1 MLFHS
6 SQYLLYFLPIVFFL
20 YYFKYKK
27 FQFPNILTLSIASVV
42 FYSAWNIF
50 FLPLI
55 IFIIISNYYLNKIL
69 IKNKKYLLYIVSFN
83 ILILIIFKYTDFL
96 ILNFNL
102 IFNSNL
108 DLLQLPFPLAL
119 SFVTFQVIA
128 FLIDSHDNNIK
139 KVEFKKFF
147 LFITFFPQLIA
158 GPIVKYNNIVPQYTL
173 KKNRKINLNNIS
185 IGLILI
191 LIGFSKKVLIAD
203 NLGLFVDAGFD
214 NVDSINLFESWIASV
229 SFTFQIYFDFTGYI
243 DMATGSALLFNIKL
257 PQNFNSPFKATSLIN
272 FWQRWHITLTNFLT
286 NYIFNPSVRALK
298 EITFFKMML
307 IIIMVFVICG
317 FWHGPSWMYGFF
329 GLLHGIGLMI
339 NHIFNKYFN
348 FILPSVLGWILTFN
362 FVNLTFIF
370 FRSQNFEDGLIII
383 SKMFGLYGLSNNQSN
398 IIDLDK
404 SIMLLI
410 FCFLISLFLKNSYE
424 LFSKNL
430 FFRNNNG

>member
-158 GPIVKYNNIVPQYTL
+158 GPIVKYNNMVPQYTL

-185 IGLILI
+185 IGLMLI

>member
-108 DLLQLPFPLAL
+108 DLLKLPFPLAL

-158 GPIVKYNNIVPQYTL
+158 GPIVKYNNMVPQYTL

>member
-27 FQFPNILTLSIASVV
+27 FQFPNILTLSIASVI

-158 GPIVKYNNIVPQYTL
+158 GPIVKYNNMVPQYTL

-185 IGLILI
+185 IGLMLI

>member
-158 GPIVKYNNIVPQYTL
+158 GPIVKYNNMVPQYTL

-185 IGLILI
+185 IGLMLI

-229 SFTFQIYFDFTGYI
+229 SFTFQIYFDFTGYV

>member
-27 FQFPNILTLSIASVV
+27 FQFPNILTLSIASVI

-55 IFIIISNYYLNKIL
+55 IFIIISNYYFNKIL
-69 IKNKKYLLYIVSFN
+69 IKNKRYLLYIISFN

-102 IFNSNL
+102 IFNSNIDFL
-108 DLLQLPFPLAL
+108 ELPFPLAL
-119 SFVTFQVIA
+119 SFVTFQIIA
-128 FLIDSHDNNIK
+128 FLVDSHDKNIK

-158 GPIVKYNNIVPQYTL
+158 GPIVKYNHIVPQYTL

-203 NLGLFVDAGFD
+203 NLGFFADIGFD
-214 NVDSINLFESWIASV
+214 NVDNINLFESWIASI
-229 SFTFQIYFDFTGYI
+229 SFTFQIYFDFTGYV

-298 EITFFKMML
+298 EITFLKMIL

-348 FILPSVLGWILTFN
+348 FLLPSVLGWILTFN

-383 SKMFGLYGLSNNQSN
+383 SKMFGIYSLSDNQSN
-398 IIDLDK
+398 LIDLNQ

-430 FFRNNNG
+430 FFRNNKG

>member
-108 DLLQLPFPLAL
+108 DLLKLPFPLAL

-185 IGLILI
+185 IGLMLI

-229 SFTFQIYFDFTGYI
+229 SFTFQIYFDFTGYV

>member
-108 DLLQLPFPLAL
+108 DLLKLPFPLAL

>member
-158 GPIVKYNNIVPQYTL
+158 GPIVKYNNMVPQYTL